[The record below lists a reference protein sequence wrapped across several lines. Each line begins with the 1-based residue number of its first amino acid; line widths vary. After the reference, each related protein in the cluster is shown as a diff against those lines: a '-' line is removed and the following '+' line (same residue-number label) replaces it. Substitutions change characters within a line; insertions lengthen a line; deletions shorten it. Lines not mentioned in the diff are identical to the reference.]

1 VHGNG
6 MAQKP
11 DQAGDGFADLI
22 LMIERCRRLAT
33 QISDPLVKT
42 GLLELAAEYE
52 ASMKVAP
59 AKQARVG

>member
-1 VHGNG
+1 

-11 DQAGDGFADLI
+11 DQAGDGFADLV

-33 QISDPLVKT
+33 QTSDPFTKT

-52 ASMKVAP
+52 ARMKPVP
-59 AKQARVG
+59 AK